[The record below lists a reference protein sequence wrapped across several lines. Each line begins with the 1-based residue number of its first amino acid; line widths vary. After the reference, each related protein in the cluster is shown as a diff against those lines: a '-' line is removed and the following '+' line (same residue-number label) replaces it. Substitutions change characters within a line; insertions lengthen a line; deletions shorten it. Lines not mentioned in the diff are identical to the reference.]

1 MKKLEINDLIQ
12 IAGMLGIIGSLVFV
26 GLQMKQTQTIALGE
40 QIQARNQM
48 LLDSQL
54 ILLGGEHIGRDLI
67 DKANIAALNPETLSE
82 EVSSVWRQL
91 ISVRGVTIQNAFQQY
106 ELGLLPEDVW
116 QQADQRISLH
126 WNNCDI
132 RPIWTTVVIPTFLDY
147 LNSFPEDCLSNFD

>member
-1 MKKLEINDLIQ
+1 VKKLEINDLIQ

-126 WNNCDI
+126 WNNCHI

>member
-54 ILLGGEHIGRDLI
+54 ILLGDEHIGRELI
-67 DKANIAALNPETLSE
+67 DKSNIALLSPENLSE
-82 EVSSVWRQL
+82 EVRAVWRQI

-126 WNNCDI
+126 WNNCHI

-147 LNSFPEDCLSNFD
+147 LNSFPEECRSNFD

>member
-1 MKKLEINDLIQ
+1 MRKLEINDLIQ

-54 ILLGGEHIGRDLI
+54 ILLGDEHIGRELMI
-67 DKANIAALNPETLSE
+67 NPILLLLNPENLSE
-82 EVSSVWRQL
+82 EVRAVWRQI

-126 WNNCDI
+126 WNNCHI
-132 RPIWTTVVIPTFLDY
+132 RPIWSTVVIPTFLDY

>member
-1 MKKLEINDLIQ
+1 MKKLEINDFIQ
-12 IAGMLGIIGSLVFV
+12 IAGMFGIIGSLIFV

-54 ILLGGEHIGRDLI
+54 ILLGDEHIGRDLI
-67 DKANIAALNPETLSE
+67 DKSNIAALNPETLSE
-82 EVSSVWRQL
+82 EERSVWRQL

-126 WNNCDI
+126 WNNCYI
-132 RPIWTTVVIPTFLDY
+132 RPIWTNVVIPTFSDY
-147 LNSFPEDCLSNFD
+147 LNSFPKDCLSNFD

>member
-1 MKKLEINDLIQ
+1 MKKLEINDFIQ
-12 IAGMLGIIGSLVFV
+12 IAGMFGIIGSLIFV

-54 ILLGGEHIGRDLI
+54 ILLGDEHIGRDLI
-67 DKANIAALNPETLSE
+67 DKSNIAALNPETLSE
-82 EVSSVWRQL
+82 EVRSVWRQL
-91 ISVRGVTIQNAFQQY
+91 ISTRGVTIQNAFQQY

-126 WNNCDI
+126 WNNCHI
-132 RPIWTTVVIPTFLDY
+132 RPIWTNVVIPTFLDY

>member
-67 DKANIAALNPETLSE
+67 DKSNIAALNPETLSE

-126 WNNCDI
+126 WNNCHI

>member
-67 DKANIAALNPETLSE
+67 DKSNIAALNPETLSE

-126 WNNCDI
+126 WNNCHI

-147 LNSFPEDCLSNFD
+147 LNSFPEDCLSNLD

>member
-12 IAGMLGIIGSLVFV
+12 IAGMFGIIGSLIFV

-54 ILLGGEHIGRDLI
+54 IFLGDEHIGRELI
-67 DKANIAALNPETLSE
+67 AESNVAAVNPENMSE
-82 EVSSVWRQL
+82 EVRAVWHHI

-106 ELGLLPEDVW
+106 QLGLLPEDVW
-116 QQADQRISLH
+116 QQAVQRISLH
-126 WNNCDI
+126 WENCHV
-132 RPIWTTVVIPTFLDY
+132 RPIWTELVIPIFLDY
-147 LNSFPEDCLSNFD
+147 LKSFPEDCLSNFD

>member
-1 MKKLEINDLIQ
+1 MKKLEINDFIQ
-12 IAGMLGIIGSLVFV
+12 IAGMFGIIGSLIFV

-54 ILLGGEHIGRDLI
+54 ILLGDEHIGRELI
-67 DKANIAALNPETLSE
+67 DKYNIAALNPETLSE
-82 EVSSVWRQL
+82 EERSVWRQL
-91 ISVRGVTIQNAFQQY
+91 ISMRSVTIQNAFQQY

-126 WNNCDI
+126 WNNCHI
-132 RPIWTTVVIPTFLDY
+132 RPIWTNAVIPTFLDY
-147 LNSFPEDCLSNFD
+147 LNSFPDDCLSNFD

>member
-126 WNNCDI
+126 WNNCHI

>member
-1 MKKLEINDLIQ
+1 MKKLEINDFIQ
-12 IAGMLGIIGSLVFV
+12 IAGMFGIIGSLIFV

-54 ILLGGEHIGRDLI
+54 ILLGDEHIGRELI
-67 DKANIAALNPETLSE
+67 DKSNIALLSPENLSE
-82 EVSSVWRQL
+82 EVRAVWRQI

-116 QQADQRISLH
+116 RQADQRISLH
-126 WNNCDI
+126 WNNCHI
-132 RPIWTTVVIPTFLDY
+132 RPIWTNVVIPTFLDY
-147 LNSFPEDCLSNFD
+147 LNSFPEECRSNFD

>member
-1 MKKLEINDLIQ
+1 MKKLEINGFIQ
-12 IAGMLGIIGSLVFV
+12 IAGMCGIIGSLIFV

-54 ILLGGEHIGRDLI
+54 ILLGDEHIGRDLI
-67 DKANIAALNPETLSE
+67 DKSNIAALNPETLSE

-126 WNNCDI
+126 WNNCHI
-132 RPIWTTVVIPTFLDY
+132 RPIWTNVVIPTFLDY
-147 LNSFPEDCLSNFD
+147 LNSFPEDCLSNF

>member
-1 MKKLEINDLIQ
+1 MRKLEINDLIQ

-26 GLQMKQTQTIALGE
+26 GLLMKQTQTIALGE

-54 ILLGGEHIGRDLI
+54 VLLGDEHIGRELI
-67 DKANIAALNPETLSE
+67 DKSNIALLSPENLSE
-82 EVSSVWRQL
+82 EVRAVWRQI

-116 QQADQRISLH
+116 RQADERISLH
-126 WNNCDI
+126 WNNCHI
-132 RPIWTTVVIPTFLDY
+132 RPIWSNLVIPTFLDY

>member
-126 WNNCDI
+126 WNNCHI

-147 LNSFPEDCLSNFD
+147 LNSFPEGCLSNFD

>member
-12 IAGMLGIIGSLVFV
+12 IAGMFGIIGSLIFV

-54 ILLGGEHIGRDLI
+54 IFLGDEHIGRELI
-67 DKANIAALNPETLSE
+67 AESDVAAINPENMSD
-82 EVSSVWRQL
+82 EVRAVWRQI

-106 ELGLLPEDVW
+106 QLGLLPEDVW
-116 QQADQRISLH
+116 QQAVQRISLH
-126 WNNCDI
+126 WENCHV
-132 RPIWTTVVIPTFLDY
+132 RPIWTGLVIPTFLDY
-147 LNSFPEDCLSNFD
+147 LNSFPEDCLSDFD

>member
-12 IAGMLGIIGSLVFV
+12 IAGMFGIIGSLIFV

-54 ILLGGEHIGRDLI
+54 IFLGDEHIGRELI
-67 DKANIAALNPETLSE
+67 AESDVAAINPENMSD
-82 EVSSVWRQL
+82 EVRAIWRQI

-106 ELGLLPEDVW
+106 QLGL
-116 QQADQRISLH
+116 
-126 WNNCDI
+126 
-132 RPIWTTVVIPTFLDY
+132 
-147 LNSFPEDCLSNFD
+147 

>member
-1 MKKLEINDLIQ
+1 MKKLEINDFIQ
-12 IAGMLGIIGSLVFV
+12 IAGMFGIIGSLIFV

-54 ILLGGEHIGRDLI
+54 ILLGDEHIGRELI
-67 DKANIAALNPETLSE
+67 DKSNIALLSPENLSE
-82 EVSSVWRQL
+82 EVRAVWRQI

-116 QQADQRISLH
+116 RQADERISLH
-126 WNNCDI
+126 WNNCYI
-132 RPIWTTVVIPTFLDY
+132 RPIWSNLVIPTFLDY
-147 LNSFPEDCLSNFD
+147 LNSFPDDCLSNFD